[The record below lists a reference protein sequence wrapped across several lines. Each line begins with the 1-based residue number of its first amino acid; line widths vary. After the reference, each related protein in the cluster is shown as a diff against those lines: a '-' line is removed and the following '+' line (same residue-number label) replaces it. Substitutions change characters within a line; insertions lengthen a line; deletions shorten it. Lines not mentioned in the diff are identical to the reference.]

1 MAKDREPKQAHKRS
15 TVPDQH
21 LWTRVAETVQPI
33 KKTRFSELVADDL
46 KSCAPLPEPAKTKKN
61 SKAKAKNAANPKAA
75 PLNRSSPVVPPLS
88 ALDRRTRQK
97 LTRGNV
103 DIEGRLD
110 LHGTGAEMARVKLKG
125 FLTAARAA
133 NKRTV
138 LVITGKG
145 CSPFARHTLH
155 GAGHFDAPER
165 MGRLRRLVPQWL
177 EEAEFRLLV
186 VGFQPAH
193 PRHGGGGAF
202 YIRLRKVRSP

>member
-1 MAKDREPKQAHKRS
+1 MTKDREQKRPR
-15 TVPDQH
+15 TQGALPDQH
-21 LWTRVAETVQPI
+21 LWTKVAQTVEPI
-33 KKTRFSELVADDL
+33 KKTRFSDLVAEEL
-46 KSCAPLPEPAKTKKN
+46 KNCAPLPKPVKPKKPEANRKPAF
-61 SKAKAKNAANPKAA
+61 NPA
-75 PLNRSSPVVPPLS
+75 PVRQPPPVVPPIS
-88 ALDRRTRQK
+88 SLDRRTRQK

-110 LHGTGAEMARVKLKG
+110 LHGTGVEMARVKLKG

-133 NKRTV
+133 EKRTV

-177 EEAEFRLLV
+177 EEPEFRVLV
-186 VGFQPAH
+186 AGFQPAH

-202 YIRLRKVRSP
+202 YIRLRRVRAP